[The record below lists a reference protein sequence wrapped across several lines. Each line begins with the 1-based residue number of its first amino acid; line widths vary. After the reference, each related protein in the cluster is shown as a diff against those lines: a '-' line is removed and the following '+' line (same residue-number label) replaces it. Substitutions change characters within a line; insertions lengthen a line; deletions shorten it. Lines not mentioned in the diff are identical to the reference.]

1 MGRQQRSERY
11 YLAIAI
17 LGLIALTSACGTGTG
32 GGGGGSVTKSAV
44 AVGQI
49 APDFQLPDLD
59 GNPVNLSDFEGQ
71 VRLVDFWATWCA
83 PCREEVPMFKEFHD
97 QFGPEGFTLLAISM
111 DDDGT
116 LVQEF
121 VAEHDIPYPNL
132 MGNAEIEQTF
142 GPIVGYPMAFLLD
155 RDGTIVKTF
164 VGAKPRN
171 VLEEEIRELLEPEA

>member
-1 MGRQQRSERY
+1 MGRQQRSERK

-17 LGLIALTSACGTGTG
+17 LGLIALASACGTGPGTA
-32 GGGGGSVTKSAV
+32 GGGSVTKSAV
-44 AVGQI
+44 GVGQI

-59 GNPVNLSDFEGQ
+59 GNPVNLSDFDGQ

-111 DDDGT
+111 DDDEA

-132 MGNAEIEQTF
+132 LGNAEIEQTF

-171 VLEEEIRELLEPEA
+171 VLEEEIRQLLGPEA

>member
-1 MGRQQRSERY
+1 MGRQQRPERS
-11 YLAIAI
+11 YLALAI
-17 LGLIALTSACGTGTG
+17 LGLIALAAACGTGPG
-32 GGGGGSVTKSAV
+32 GGGSGSVTKSAV

-49 APDFQLPDLD
+49 APDFELPDIN
-59 GNPVNLSDFEGQ
+59 GNPVSLSDFDGQ

-111 DDDGT
+111 DDERT
-116 LVQEF
+116 LVEEF
-121 VAEHDIPYPNL
+121 VAEHEIPYPNL
-132 MGNAEIEQTF
+132 LGNAEIEQTF

-155 RDGTIVKTF
+155 RDGTIIETF

-171 VLEEEIRELLEPEA
+171 VLEEKIKKLLGPEA

>member
-1 MGRQQRSERY
+1 MERQHGLERS

-17 LGLIALTSACGTGTG
+17 LGLIVLATACGTGPG
-32 GGGGGSVTKSAV
+32 GGEGGSVTTSAV
-44 AVGQI
+44 AVGQV
-49 APDFQLPDLD
+49 APDFELLDLE
-59 GNPVNLSDFEGQ
+59 GNPVSLSDFDGQ

-83 PCREEVPMFKEFHD
+83 PCREEVPMFKEFQE
-97 QFGPEGFTLLAISM
+97 QFGPDGFTLLAISM
-111 DDDGT
+111 DDDGE

-132 MGNAEIEQTF
+132 LGNAEIEETF

-155 RDGTIVKTF
+155 RDGTIIETF

-171 VLEEEIRELLEPEA
+171 VLEEKIRQLLEPKA